1 MNTSTTDPTILLVG
15 ATGPT
20 GSEVLSLAAASG
32 RRIRALARN
41 PASLEAAGGGH
52 EIVRGDVLDLPS
64 LVAALTGIDVAVC
77 VLGTPLTRKPVT
89 LLSRGTANLLAAMAE
104 TGTRRIV
111 CVTGMGAG
119 DSRGHGGFIYDHL
132 VLPLMLGSI
141 YADKDRQEA
150 ILRGVDVDWTIVR
163 PAYLTDGP
171 ATGRFRELTDL
182 TGVRMTRI
190 SRKDVAAFLLEE
202 AVDPHFLRRVVNLSD

>member
-1 MNTSTTDPTILLVG
+1 MKTPTTDPTILLVG

-20 GSEVLSLAAASG
+20 GREVLSLAATSG

-52 EIVRGDVLDLPS
+52 EIVRGDVLDPPP
-64 LVAALTGIDVAVC
+64 LVAALTGIDVVVC

-89 LLSRGTANLLAAMAE
+89 LLSSGTANLLAAMAE

-202 AVDPHFLRRVVNLSD
+202 AVEPQFLRRVVNLSD

>member
-1 MNTSTTDPTILLVG
+1 MKTETTDPTILLVG

-20 GSEVLSLAAASG
+20 GREVLSLAAASG

-41 PASLEAAGGGH
+41 PASLDAAGGDH
-52 EIVRGDVLDLPS
+52 EIMRGDVLDPPS
-64 LVAALTGIDVAVC
+64 LVAALTGIDVVVC
-77 VLGTPLTRKPVT
+77 ALGTPLTRKPVT
-89 LLSRGTANLLAAMAE
+89 LLSRGTANLLVAMAE

-119 DSRGHGGFIYDHL
+119 DSRGHGGFIYDRL
-132 VLPLMLGSI
+132 VLPLLLGSI

-150 ILRGVDVDWTIVR
+150 ILREVDVDWTIVR

-202 AVDPHFLRRVVNLSD
+202 AVDPHFLRKVVNLSD